1 MGRLR
6 LRARHVVSVL
16 IGAALVGALGA
27 CGSESHD
34 RDVIAGK
41 QQFVEKCGACHTLAR
56 AGTKGTTGPNLD
68 EAFRQALIS
77 GMGRNTV
84 EGVVHDQ
91 ILYPAELPEDS
102 PAYMPPKVVT
112 GDAAKNVAAYVALVA
127 AAGGKDEGRLAEAVK
142 SASSNEPVAAEN
154 GVLQMPADPNGQLAY
169 ASTQATAP
177 AGQLKIESKNDA
189 QIPHDIALEGNGVN
203 EKGETVQDGGTSEV
217 DADLQPGEYTYY
229 CTLPGHRAGGM
240 EGKLTVK

>member
-6 LRARHVVSVL
+6 CRARHVVSVL
-16 IGAALVGALGA
+16 IGAAVVGALGA
-27 CGSESHD
+27 CGSEERD
-34 RDVIAGK
+34 RDLIAGT
-41 QQFVEKCGACHTLAR
+41 QPFVQKCGACHTLAR

-68 EAFRQALIS
+68 EAFRQALLS
-77 GMGRNTV
+77 GMGRSTV

-91 ILYPAELPEDS
+91 IIHPAILPKND
-102 PAYMPPKVVT
+102 PAYMPPKLVT
-112 GDAAKNVAAYVALVA
+112 GDDAKNVAAYVALVA
-127 AAGGKDEGRLAEAVK
+127 ASGGKDEGRLADAVK
-142 SASSNEPVAAEN
+142 PATSNRPIAAEN

-169 ASTQATAP
+169 VSTRATARP
-177 AGQLKIESKNDA
+177 GPLKIESKNDA

-217 DADLQPGEYTYY
+217 DVELQPGEYTYY

-240 EGKLTVK
+240 EGTLTVE

>member
-6 LRARHVVSVL
+6 FRARHVASVL
-16 IGAALVGALGA
+16 IGAALMGALGA

-41 QQFVEKCGACHTLAR
+41 QEFVKKCGSCHTLAR

-68 EAFRQALIS
+68 EAFRQALED

-84 EGVVHDQ
+84 EGAVHDQ
-91 ILYPAELPEDS
+91 IIHPADVGKNS
-102 PAYMPPKVVT
+102 PVYMPPKLVT
-112 GDAAKNVAAYVALVA
+112 GDKAKNVAAYVALVA
-127 AAGGKDEGRLAEAVK
+127 AAGGKDTGRLADAVK
-142 SASSNEPVAAEN
+142 PATSNKPIAAQN
-154 GVLQMPADPNGQLAY
+154 GVLQMPANPDGQLAY
-169 ASTQATAP
+169 ASTQATAQ

-189 QIPHDIALEGNGVN
+189 NIPHDIALEGNGVN
-203 EKGETVQDGGTSEV
+203 EKGETVQDGGTSEIDV
-217 DADLQPGEYTYY
+217 DLKPGTYTYF
-229 CTLPGHRAGGM
+229 CTVDGHRAGGM